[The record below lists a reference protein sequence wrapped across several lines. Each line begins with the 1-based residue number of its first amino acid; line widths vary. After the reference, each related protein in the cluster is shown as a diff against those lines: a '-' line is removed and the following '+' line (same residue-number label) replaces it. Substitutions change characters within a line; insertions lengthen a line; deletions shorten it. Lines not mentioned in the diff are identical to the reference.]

1 MMRLLT
7 ILCLATCATGVRP
20 AMQEAVSQAASGKT
34 EETQRTETNETT
46 QHKCCVCDL
55 SWGSCK
61 KGSYGYAKRSSAT
74 QKCKSICGLT
84 QRCWDEDPVKDCSEM
99 GM

>member
-1 MMRLLT
+1 MD
-7 ILCLATCATGVRP
+7 
-20 AMQEAVSQAASGKT
+20 
-34 EETQRTETNETT
+34 ETT

-74 QKCKSICGLT
+74 LGFHFDWVAGGWEFTKTEIHE
-84 QRCWDEDPVKDCSEM
+84 QRGKMQGEWLVTF
-99 GM
+99 